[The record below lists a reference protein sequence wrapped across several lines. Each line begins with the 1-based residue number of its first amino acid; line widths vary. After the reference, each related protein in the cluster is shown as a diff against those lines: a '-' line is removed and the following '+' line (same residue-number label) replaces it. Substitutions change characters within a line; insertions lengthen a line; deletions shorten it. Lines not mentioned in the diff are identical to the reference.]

1 MKAANP
7 TPKKSRKQVPSENV
21 DYPKMNL
28 KSLRKVT
35 KVKGGFDQSLMELG
49 LTLEPKSKN

>member
-1 MKAANP
+1 MNP
-7 TPKKSRKQVPSENV
+7 TPKKDRKQAQNENV

-35 KVKGGFDQSLMELG
+35 KVKGGFDKSLMELG
-49 LTLEPKSKN
+49 LTLEPKAKN